1 MKFENRIESTS
12 FFLLPCV
19 TILSARRI
27 IPLVESRVDR
37 YREEISDFF
46 LSIKS
51 SKAVIFEERE
61 KKETN
66 KNFDSYFFAYTS
78 NLSGC
83 YETVSSR
90 MINNFLSKVL
100 IIRKARPLKLTSFT
114 CHPRRDRFRKEEK
127 TRVFLL
133 FLSFDYLFHRLKHY
147 LE

>member
-19 TILSARRI
+19 TILSAQRI

-61 KKETN
+61 KKGTN
-66 KNFDSYFFAYTS
+66 KNFDSYFFVYKFIGVT
-78 NLSGC
+78 
-83 YETVSSR
+83 
-90 MINNFLSKVL
+90 K
-100 IIRKARPLKLTSFT
+100 
-114 CHPRRDRFRKEEK
+114 
-127 TRVFLL
+127 L
-133 FLSFDYLFHRLKHY
+133 FLR
-147 LE
+147 E

>member
-19 TILSARRI
+19 TILSAQRI

-51 SKAVIFEERE
+51 SKTVIFEENRE

-66 KNFDSYFFAYTS
+66 KNFDSYFFAYKFIGVT
-78 NLSGC
+78 
-83 YETVSSR
+83 
-90 MINNFLSKVL
+90 K
-100 IIRKARPLKLTSFT
+100 
-114 CHPRRDRFRKEEK
+114 
-127 TRVFLL
+127 L
-133 FLSFDYLFHRLKHY
+133 FLR
-147 LE
+147 E

>member
-61 KKETN
+61 KKGTN

-100 IIRKARPLKLTSFT
+100 IIRKARPLKLTSFSQ
-114 CHPRRDRFRKEEK
+114 RQILKGRGNAR
-127 TRVFLL
+127 
-133 FLSFDYLFHRLKHY
+133 LSFNSFIRLFISP
-147 LE
+147 LETLLRIK

>member
-61 KKETN
+61 KKGTN
-66 KNFDSYFFAYTS
+66 KNFDSYFFVYKFIGVT
-78 NLSGC
+78 
-83 YETVSSR
+83 
-90 MINNFLSKVL
+90 K
-100 IIRKARPLKLTSFT
+100 
-114 CHPRRDRFRKEEK
+114 
-127 TRVFLL
+127 L
-133 FLSFDYLFHRLKHY
+133 FLR
-147 LE
+147 E